1 MVVKMIIIGA
11 VCFFVGLM
19 LGVMLMAVVVSID
32 RVNRERR
39 GNTYE

>member
-11 VCFFVGLM
+11 VCFLVGLM
-19 LGVMLMAVVVSID
+19 LVVILMAMVSVD

>member
-11 VCFFVGLM
+11 VCFLVGLM
-19 LGVMLMAVVVSID
+19 LRVILMAMVSVD

>member
-11 VCFFVGLM
+11 VCFLVGLM
-19 LGVMLMAVVVSID
+19 LGVILMAMVSVD

>member
-19 LGVMLMAVVVSID
+19 LMAVVSID

>member
-1 MVVKMIIIGA
+1 MVVKMIIIGS
-11 VCFFVGLM
+11 VCFFIGLM
-19 LGVMLMAVVVSID
+19 LGVMLMAVVSID

>member
-19 LGVMLMAVVVSID
+19 FGVMLTAVVSID

>member
-1 MVVKMIIIGA
+1 MIIIGA
-11 VCFFVGLM
+11 VCFFIGLM
-19 LGVMLMAVVVSID
+19 LGVMLMAVVN